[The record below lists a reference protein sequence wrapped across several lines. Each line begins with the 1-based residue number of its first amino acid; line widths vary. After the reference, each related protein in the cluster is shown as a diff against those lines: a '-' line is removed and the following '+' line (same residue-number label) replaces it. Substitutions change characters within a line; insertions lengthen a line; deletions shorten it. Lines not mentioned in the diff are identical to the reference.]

1 MIACAFDLFVFRKY
15 AYFLPSYLV
24 FSFQFYNVYNDK
36 DQELIDVFCGTG
48 LPPKIQSRTNVLLV
62 RFVTD
67 LLFESTGFMGTHS
80 ATNGT

>member
-1 MIACAFDLFVFRKY
+1 MITFAVNLFLFRKY

-24 FSFQFYNVYNDK
+24 FLLQFYNVYNNK
-36 DQELIDVFCGTG
+36 DQELINVFCGTE
-48 LPPKIQSRTNVLLV
+48 LPPVIRSRTNVLLV

-67 LLFESTGFMGTHS
+67 LRFESTGFIGTYS